1 MQEYIR
7 IDEAVN
13 KYWKTRQTF
22 YNYINKWILEV
33 RKINNRLFLETDAIE
48 HLMDKTVIESNNNE
62 TPSID
67 VLWAHEEKISII
79 EKNIGEKFSDIASTI
94 YKKIDTNYQQ
104 VWEEINI
111 IIKQQNLRDIKENH
125 ILDKIISLD
134 NKISFLQSLHKK
146 VIFYISLIC
155 IYIFQYIITSIF

>member
-7 IDEAVN
+7 IDEAIK

-48 HLMDKTVIESNNNE
+48 HLMDKTVIENNNE
-62 TPSID
+62 IPWID

-79 EKNIGEKFSDIASTI
+79 EKNIGEKFSDFASTI
-94 YKKIDTNYQQ
+94 CKKIDTNYQFIWQ
-104 VWEEINI
+104 ELDI
-111 IIKQQNLRDIKENH
+111 IIKQQNIEDIKSNH
-125 ILDKIISLD
+125 ILDKIIALD
-134 NKISFLQSLHKK
+134 GIFLILKLLHKK
-146 VIFYISLIC
+146 VIFYITLIC
-155 IYIFQYIITSIF
+155 IYIFQYFITSIF